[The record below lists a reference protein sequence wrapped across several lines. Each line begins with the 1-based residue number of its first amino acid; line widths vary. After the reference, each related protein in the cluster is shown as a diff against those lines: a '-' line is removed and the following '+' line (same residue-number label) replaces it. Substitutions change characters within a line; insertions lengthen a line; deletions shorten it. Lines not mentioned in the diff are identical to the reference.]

1 MTYSLHQLAY
11 FAHQLTRRAASTSMD
26 RMAGALLDAQVDLN
40 PHQIDAALFATSNPL
55 SKGAILA
62 DEVGLGKTIEAG
74 LLIAQKW
81 AERKRRILVITPANL
96 RKQWHQE
103 LADKFGIAASLL
115 EAKSYRQAI
124 REGATN
130 PFDANGSAA
139 TVFICSYQ
147 FAAGKA
153 EDVQSVPWD
162 LVVIDEAHRLRNV
175 YKPENKTARILR
187 EALTLPHKV
196 LLTATPLQNSLLEL
210 YGLVSFV
217 DERVFGDLDSFRA
230 QFGQPGG
237 QLRDAASRVCQMST
251 LKNRIAPICKRTLR
265 RQVEAYVK
273 YTRRIPLLQE
283 FVPGADETKLYNY
296 VSEFL
301 QRPSLYALPNS
312 QRQLITLVL
321 RKLLASSTFAIAGA
335 LETLITRLGQTLDEK
350 AVSTDLAD
358 ELDQDYEALD
368 ELADE
373 RRNETEATA
382 DGSPMVSTAAE
393 IAAIRSEVSE
403 LESFR
408 NLAVSITENAKGTAL
423 LQALKIAFKKLDELD
438 AAKKAIVF
446 TESRRTQDYLLKLL
460 ADTEYGPGVVL
471 FNGSNSDTKAKEIY
485 AAWVAKHAGTD
496 RVTGS
501 RTADTRAALVDYFR
515 EQGSIMIATEAGAEG
530 INLQFC
536 SMVINY
542 DLPWNP
548 QRIEQRIGRCHRYGQ
563 KHDVVVVNFL
573 NRDNEA
579 DRRVYQLLAQKFQL
593 FDGVFGASDEVL
605 GAVESGVDFERRIAE
620 IYQTCR
626 HPEAIHTAFEQLQL
640 DLAGEISD
648 AMLNARKALLE
659 NFDEDVQE
667 RLRLRNRDVCA
678 SLGKL
683 ERLLMRFTRAALSG
697 HADFD
702 EDDTGFVL
710 YKLPS
715 FLAYPQITQIS
726 TDSGQEHNLRESA
739 KSADEM
745 IFPLGRYELPRRSPE
760 AHIYR
765 MAHPLAR
772 GLIDHAQRAPLSPSK
787 LVLDYEAY
795 GAKVSVVEGLR
806 GKNGVLMVQH
816 LQIQSLG
823 VTEEHL
829 LAAATDAA
837 GTPYDQDITDR
848 LLSIPGRAT
857 PLPRVDHAP
866 VQQSLSSDLAPAQQ
880 NILDFAA
887 ANVPI
892 PPALRQQID
901 QQKSRIITDLES
913 RNLGFFSQESEK
925 LDAWADD
932 LKVGL
937 EREIKEL
944 DRQIKEARSKSKG
957 AATLADKLQAQKE
970 QRDLEGQRDKKRR
983 ELFNRQDE
991 IQAMRDQLI
1000 EELESQLSQKIS
1012 QRTLFVCE
1020 WEVA

>member
-1 MTYSLHQLAY
+1 MSYSPHQLAY
-11 FAHQLTRRAASTSMD
+11 FAHQLTRRAASNTMD
-26 RMAGALLDAQVDLN
+26 SMAGALLDAQVDLN

-74 LLIAQKW
+74 LLIAQRW
-81 AERKRRILVITPANL
+81 AERKRRILIITPANL

-124 REGATN
+124 KDGNTN
-130 PFDANGSAA
+130 PFNVAGNGA
-139 TVFICSYQ
+139 VVLICSYQ

-153 EDVQSVPWD
+153 KDVQSVPWD

-175 YKPENKTARILR
+175 YKPENKTARALR
-187 EALTLPHKV
+187 VALTIPYKV

-230 QFGQPGG
+230 QFGQIK
-237 QLRDAASRVCQMST
+237 DAASFDA
-251 LKNRIAPICKRTLR
+251 LKNRIQPICKRTLR

-273 YTRRIPLLQE
+273 YTRRIPMLQE
-283 FVPGADETKLYNY
+283 FVPGADETRLYND
-296 VSEFL
+296 VSDFL

-321 RKLLASSTFAIAGA
+321 RKLLSSSTFAIAGA
-335 LETLITRLGQTLDEK
+335 LETLVKRLRQTLDEK
-350 AVSTDLAD
+350 ATSADLAE

-373 RRNETEATA
+373 LDAASADSAKVTTEAEITA
-382 DGSPMVSTAAE
+382 IQAE
-393 IAAIRSEVSE
+393 INE

-408 NLAVSITENAKGTAL
+408 NLAVSITENAKGIAL
-423 LQALKIAFKKLDELD
+423 LQALNVAFKKLDELG

-446 TESRRTQDYLLKLL
+446 TESRRTQEYLLKLL
-460 ADTEYGPGVVL
+460 AGTEFGPGVVL
-471 FNGSNSDTKAKEIY
+471 FNGTNSDAKARQIY
-485 AAWVAKHAGTD
+485 TEWIERHAGTD
-496 RVTGS
+496 RVSGS

-579 DRRVYQLLAQKFQL
+579 DRRVYQLLALKFQL

-667 RLRLRNRDVCA
+667 RLRLRDQDAKA

-683 ERLLMRFTRAALSG
+683 ERLLMRFTQAALPTQAS
-697 HADFD
+697 FD
-702 EDDTGFVL
+702 TDGTGFQL
-710 YKLPS
+710 NSLP
-715 FLAYPQITQIS
+715 P
-726 TDSGQEHNLRESA
+726 
-739 KSADEM
+739 
-745 IFPLGRYELPRRSPE
+745 IFFEPAAAHAIPFGRYELPRRTEE

-765 MAHPLAR
+765 LQHPLAQA
-772 GLIDHAQRAPLSPSK
+772 LIAFAKGQTLAPAKLQMRYDSYGTNVAVVKQLIGHSGTLAVTLLSVES
-787 LVLDYEAY
+787 L
-795 GAKVSVVEGLR
+795 GAKED
-806 GKNGVLMVQH
+806 H
-816 LQIQSLG
+816 L
-823 VTEEHL
+823 L
-829 LAAATDAA
+829 LAAQDDTGIIHDAE
-837 GTPYDQDITDR
+837 TVDK
-848 LLSIPGRAT
+848 LLSIPASVEPLVSPTLPASVAIST
-857 PLPRVDHAP
+857 P
-866 VQQSLSSDLAPAQQ
+866 QSSSGDPS
-880 NILDFAA
+880 LDFEATY
-887 ANVPI
+887 I
-892 PPALRQQID
+892 PLSPALEQEINRQKTVIL
-901 QQKSRIITDLES
+901 SALEM
-913 RNLGFFSQESEK
+913 RNLASFTQETDK
-925 LDAWADD
+925 LDTWADD

-944 DRQIKEARSKSKG
+944 DRRIKEVRTLSKG
-957 AATLADKLQAQKE
+957 AATLAEKLAAQKD
-970 QRDLEGQRDKKRR
+970 QRDLEAQRDRKRR
-983 ELFNRQDE
+983 ELFDRQDE
-991 IQAMRDQLI
+991 IQARRDSLI
-1000 EELESQLSQKIS
+1000 DELEKQLKQHVSAT
-1012 QRTLFVCE
+1012 RLFTAE
-1020 WEVA
+1020 WEVS

>member
-1 MTYSLHQLAY
+1 MTYSPHQQAY
-11 FAHQLTRRAASTSMD
+11 FAHQLTRRAASNSMD

-55 SKGAILA
+55 AKGAILA

-74 LLIAQKW
+74 LLIAQCW

-103 LADKFGIAASLL
+103 LSDKFGIAASLL
-115 EAKSYRQAI
+115 EAKSFRQATKG
-124 REGATN
+124 GATN
-130 PFDANGSAA
+130 PFDVAGNGA
-139 TVFICSYQ
+139 TVIICSYQ

-153 EDVQSVPWD
+153 KEVESVAWD

-175 YKPENKTARILR
+175 YKPENKTARLLR
-187 EALTLPHKV
+187 DALTLPYKV

-230 QFGQPGG
+230 QFGQ
-237 QLRDAASRVCQMST
+237 LKDAASFDA
-251 LKNRIAPICKRTLR
+251 LKNRIQPICKRTLR

-273 YTRRIPLLQE
+273 YTRRIPMLQE
-283 FVPGADETKLYNY
+283 FVPGADETRLYND

-321 RKLLASSTFAIAGA
+321 RKLLSSSTFAIAGA
-335 LETLITRLGQTLDEK
+335 LETLLKRLRLSLDEK
-350 AVSTDLAD
+350 AARTDLTE
-358 ELDQDYEALD
+358 ELDEDYEALD

-373 RRNETEATA
+373 LIQPNDTAGTDRRATEAEITA
-382 DGSPMVSTAAE
+382 IKAE
-393 IAAIRSEVSE
+393 ISE
-403 LESFR
+403 LEFFR

-423 LQALKIAFKKLDELD
+423 LQALKVAFNKLDELG
-438 AAKKAIVF
+438 AARKAIVF
-446 TESRRTQDYLLKLL
+446 TESRRTQEYLMNLL
-460 ADTEYGPGVVL
+460 AGTEYGSGVVL
-471 FNGSNSDTKAKEIY
+471 FNGSNNDAKSREIY
-485 AAWVAKHAGTD
+485 IEWIRRHAGTD
-496 RVTGS
+496 RVSGS

-515 EQGSIMIATEAGAEG
+515 ENEQKSGSILIATEAGAEG

-659 NFDEDVQE
+659 NFDEEVQE
-667 RLRLRNRDVCA
+667 RLKLRNQDARA

-683 ERLLMRFTRAALSG
+683 ERLLMRFTRAALNV

-702 EDDTGFVL
+702 HDDTGFSL
-710 YKLPS
+710 TSLP
-715 FLAYPQITQIS
+715 L
-726 TDSGQEHNLRESA
+726 GVR
-739 KSADEM
+739 DER
-745 IFPLGRYELPRRSPE
+745 IVIPLGRYELPRRSEE

-765 MAHPLAR
+765 MAHPLAQA
-772 GLIDHAQRAPLSPSK
+772 LLDHAQHVALPPSK

-795 GAKVSVVEGLR
+795 GAKVSVIEELK
-806 GKNGVLMVQH
+806 GKAGVLIV
-816 LQIQSLG
+816 LYLRIQSLG
-823 VTEEHL
+823 TTEEHL
-829 LAAATDAA
+829 LTAAIDADGA
-837 GTPYDQDITDR
+837 VYDQDIADR
-848 LLSIPGRAT
+848 LLSIPGRAEALLRGDGV
-857 PLPRVDHAP
+857 PEQGSLGDVLAP
-866 VQQSLSSDLAPAQQ
+866 VQPTM
-880 NILDFAA
+880 LDAA
-887 ANVPI
+887 AASVAI
-892 PPALRQQID
+892 PQALQRQIEE
-901 QQKSRIITDLES
+901 QKSRVITDLES
-913 RNLGFFSQESEK
+913 RNLSFFTQETEK

-944 DRQIKEARSKSKG
+944 DRQIKEARTRSKG

-970 QRDLEGQRDKKRR
+970 QRDLEAHRDKKRR

-991 IQAMRDQLI
+991 IQAKRDQLI
-1000 EELESQLSQKIS
+1000 EELEGQLGQQLS
-1012 QRTLFVCE
+1012 QRTLFSCE
-1020 WEVA
+1020 WEVQ

>member
-1 MTYSLHQLAY
+1 
-11 FAHQLTRRAASTSMD
+11 MD

-103 LADKFGIAASLL
+103 LADKFGIGASLL

-124 REGATN
+124 KDGAVN
-130 PFDANGSAA
+130 PFDVAGNGA
-139 TVFICSYQ
+139 TVIICSYQ

-153 EDVQSVPWD
+153 KDVQSVPWD

-175 YKPENKTARILR
+175 YKPENKIARILR
-187 EALTLPHKV
+187 DALTVPHKV

-217 DERVFGDLDSFRA
+217 DERVFGDLESFRA
-230 QFGQPGG
+230 QFGQ
-237 QLRDAASRVCQMST
+237 LKDATSFDA
-251 LKNRIAPICKRTLR
+251 LKNRISPICKRTLR

-273 YTRRIPLLQE
+273 YTRRIPMLQE
-283 FVPGADETKLYNY
+283 FVPGIDETNLYNY

-335 LETLITRLGQTLDEK
+335 LETLIKRLGQTLDEK
-350 AVSTDLAD
+350 AASTDLAE

-373 RRNETEATA
+373 IDAASAASTKATTEAEIT
-382 DGSPMVSTAAE
+382 SIRAE
-393 IAAIRSEVSE
+393 ISE

-423 LQALKIAFKKLDELD
+423 LQALNVAFKKLDELG

-460 ADTEYGPGVVL
+460 AGTEHGPGVVL
-471 FNGSNSDTKAKEIY
+471 FNGTNSDSRARQIY
-485 AAWVAKHAGTD
+485 AEWIERHAGTD
-496 RVTGS
+496 RVSGS
-501 RTADTRAALVDYFR
+501 RTADTRAALVDFFR

-573 NRDNEA
+573 NRDNDA

-667 RLRLRNRDVCA
+667 RLRLRNMDARA

-683 ERLLMRFTRAALSG
+683 ERLLMRFTRAALNG
-697 HADFD
+697 HASFD
-702 EDDTGFVL
+702 DDDTGFL
-710 YKLPS
+710 LNALPNDV
-715 FLAYPQITQIS
+715 QEGTTS
-726 TDSGQEHNLRESA
+726 T
-739 KSADEM
+739 
-745 IFPLGRYELPRRSPE
+745 IPLGRYELPRRSEE

-765 MAHPLAR
+765 MAHPLAQA
-772 GLIDHAQRAPLSPSK
+772 LIDQTKRTPLPHSK

-806 GKNGVLMVQH
+806 GKSGVLMVQH
-816 LQIQSLG
+816 LQIESLG
-823 VTEEHL
+823 ATEEHL
-829 LAAATDAA
+829 LAAATDAS
-837 GTPYDQDITDR
+837 GSVYDQDITDR
-848 LLSIPGRAT
+848 LLCIPGRAT
-857 PLPRVDHAP
+857 PLPRVDNAP
-866 VQQSLSSDLAPAQQ
+866 IQQSLSDDLPPAQQ
-880 NILDFAA
+880 NMLDFAA

-892 PPALRQQID
+892 PSALQQQID
-901 QQKSRIITDLES
+901 QQKTRVITDLES
-913 RNLGFFSQESEK
+913 RNLSFFSQETEK

-944 DRQIKEARSKSKG
+944 DRQIKETRTKGKG
-957 AATLADKLQAQKE
+957 AATLADKLQVQKE
-970 QRDLEGQRDKKRR
+970 QRDLEGLRDKKRR

-991 IQAMRDQLI
+991 IQARRDQLI
-1000 EELESQLSQKIS
+1000 EELEAQLGQKIS
-1012 QRTLFVCE
+1012 QRTLFSCE
-1020 WEVA
+1020 WEVK

>member
-1 MTYSLHQLAY
+1 
-11 FAHQLTRRAASTSMD
+11 MD
-26 RMAGALLDAQVDLN
+26 SMAGALLDAQVDLN

-74 LLIAQKW
+74 LLIAQRW
-81 AERKRRILVITPANL
+81 AERKRRILIITPANL

-115 EAKSYRQAI
+115 ESKSYRQAI
-124 REGATN
+124 KDGATN
-130 PFDANGSAA
+130 PFDLAGNDA
-139 TVFICSYQ
+139 TVLICSYQ

-153 EDVQSVPWD
+153 KDVQSVPWD

-187 EALTLPHKV
+187 DALTLPHKV

-230 QFGQPGG
+230 QFGQIK
-237 QLRDAASRVCQMST
+237 DAASFDA
-251 LKNRIAPICKRTLR
+251 LKARIQPICKRTLR

-273 YTRRIPLLQE
+273 YTRRIPMLQE
-283 FVPGADETKLYNY
+283 FVPGADETRLYND

-321 RKLLASSTFAIAGA
+321 RKLLSSSTFAIAGA
-335 LETLITRLGQTLDEK
+335 LETLAKRLRLSLDEK
-350 AVSTDLAD
+350 AASTDLAE

-373 RRNETEATA
+373 TDAASAGSTKATTEAEITA
-382 DGSPMVSTAAE
+382 IKAE
-393 IAAIRSEVSE
+393 ISE

-408 NLAVSITENAKGTAL
+408 NLAISITENAKGMAL
-423 LQALKIAFKKLDELD
+423 LQALNVAFKKLEELG

-446 TESRRTQDYLLKLL
+446 TESRRTQEYLLKLL

-471 FNGSNSDTKAKEIY
+471 FNGTNSDPKAREIY
-485 AAWVAKHAGTD
+485 TEWIKRYAGTD
-496 RVTGS
+496 RVSGS

-579 DRRVYQLLAQKFQL
+579 DRRVYQLLALKFQL

-667 RLRLRNRDVCA
+667 RLKLRNQDARA

-683 ERLLMRFTRAALSG
+683 ERLLMRFTRASLDG
-697 HADFD
+697 YADFD
-702 EDDTGFVL
+702 HDDTGFRL
-710 YKLPS
+710 TSLP
-715 FLAYPQITQIS
+715 
-726 TDSGQEHNLRESA
+726 DGVQEGTPA
-739 KSADEM
+739 A
-745 IFPLGRYELPRRSPE
+745 IPLGRYELPRRSEE

-765 MAHPLAR
+765 MAHPLAQA
-772 GLIDHAQRAPLSPSK
+772 LIDHAQHVPLLPSK
-787 LVLDYEAY
+787 LVLDYDAY
-795 GAKVSVVEGLR
+795 GTKVSVIEELR
-806 GKNGVLMVQH
+806 GKTGVLLVQH
-816 LQIQSLG
+816 LRIQSLG
-823 VTEEHL
+823 ATEEHL
-829 LAAATDAA
+829 LAAAIDASGA
-837 GTPYDQDITDR
+837 PYDQDVTDR
-848 LLSIPGRAT
+848 LLSMPGRAEA
-857 PLPRVDHAP
+857 LPRVDGAP
-866 VQQSLSSDLAPAQQ
+866 VQQSLSDDFAPAQP
-880 NILDFAA
+880 NMLDFAA
-887 ANVPI
+887 ANVTI
-892 PPALRQQID
+892 PHALQQQID
-901 QQKSRIITDLES
+901 QQKARVITDLES
-913 RNLGFFSQESEK
+913 RNLSFFTQETEK
-925 LDAWADD
+925 LDTWADD

-944 DRQIKEARSKSKG
+944 DRQIKEARTKSKG

-970 QRDLEGQRDKKRR
+970 QRDFEAQRDKKRR

-991 IQAMRDQLI
+991 IQARRDNLI
-1000 EELESQLSQKIS
+1000 DELEKQLQ
-1012 QRTLFVCE
+1012 QRVNARMLIACE
-1020 WEVA
+1020 WELV

>member
-1 MTYSLHQLAY
+1 MAYSPHQLAY
-11 FAHQLTRRAASTSMD
+11 FAHQLTRRAASNSMD

-74 LLIAQKW
+74 LLIAQRW

-103 LADKFGIAASLL
+103 LADKFGIVASLL
-115 EAKSYRQAI
+115 ESKSYRQAVKD
-124 REGATN
+124 GVVN
-130 PFDANGSAA
+130 PFDVGGNGA
-139 TVFICSYQ
+139 TVLICSYQ

-153 EDVQSVPWD
+153 KEVQSVPWD

-187 EALTLPHKV
+187 DALALPQKV

-217 DERVFGDLDSFRA
+217 DERVFGDLESFRA
-230 QFGQPGG
+230 QFGQ
-237 QLRDAASRVCQMST
+237 LKDAASFDA
-251 LKNRIAPICKRTLR
+251 LKRRIEPICKRTLR

-273 YTRRIPLLQE
+273 YTRRIPMLQE
-283 FVPGADETKLYNY
+283 FIPGADETKLYNN

-335 LETLITRLGQTLDEK
+335 METLVKRLRQTLDEK
-350 AVSTDLAD
+350 AASTDLAE

-368 ELADE
+368 ALADE
-373 RRNETEATA
+373 VDAVSP
-382 DGSPMVSTAAE
+382 GSAKVTTQAE
-393 IAAIRSEVSE
+393 IAAIRAEIGE

-408 NLAVSITENAKGTAL
+408 NLAISITENAKGTAL
-423 LQALKIAFKKLDELD
+423 LQALNVAFKKLDELG

-446 TESRRTQDYLLKLL
+446 TESRRTQEYLLKLL
-460 ADTEYGPGVVL
+460 ADTEHGPSVVL
-471 FNGSNSDTKAKEIY
+471 FNGSNSDAKAREVY
-485 AAWVAKHAGTD
+485 AEWIKRHAGTD
-496 RVTGS
+496 RVSGS

-667 RLRLRNRDVCA
+667 RLRLRNLDAHA
-678 SLGKL
+678 SLGML
-683 ERLLMRFTRAALSG
+683 
-697 HADFD
+697 
-702 EDDTGFVL
+702 
-710 YKLPS
+710 
-715 FLAYPQITQIS
+715 
-726 TDSGQEHNLRESA
+726 
-739 KSADEM
+739 
-745 IFPLGRYELPRRSPE
+745 
-760 AHIYR
+760 
-765 MAHPLAR
+765 
-772 GLIDHAQRAPLSPSK
+772 
-787 LVLDYEAY
+787 
-795 GAKVSVVEGLR
+795 
-806 GKNGVLMVQH
+806 
-816 LQIQSLG
+816 
-823 VTEEHL
+823 
-829 LAAATDAA
+829 
-837 GTPYDQDITDR
+837 
-848 LLSIPGRAT
+848 
-857 PLPRVDHAP
+857 AP
-866 VQQSLSSDLAPAQQ
+866 VE
-880 NILDFAA
+880 F
-887 ANVPI
+887 
-892 PPALRQQID
+892 
-901 QQKSRIITDLES
+901 
-913 RNLGFFSQESEK
+913 
-925 LDAWADD
+925 
-932 LKVGL
+932 
-937 EREIKEL
+937 
-944 DRQIKEARSKSKG
+944 
-957 AATLADKLQAQKE
+957 
-970 QRDLEGQRDKKRR
+970 
-983 ELFNRQDE
+983 
-991 IQAMRDQLI
+991 
-1000 EELESQLSQKIS
+1000 
-1012 QRTLFVCE
+1012 
-1020 WEVA
+1020 